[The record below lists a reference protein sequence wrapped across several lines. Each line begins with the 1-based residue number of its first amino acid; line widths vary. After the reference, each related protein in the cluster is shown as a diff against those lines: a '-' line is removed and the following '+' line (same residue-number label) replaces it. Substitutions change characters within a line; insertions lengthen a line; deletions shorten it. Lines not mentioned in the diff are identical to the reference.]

1 MVNIM
6 CGYKNILS
14 SVLRAS
20 DPASHDATRN
30 GEDEANSTSGNDDPH
45 QRKTTADFRLPF
57 FFPSLLLPAL
67 FAVI

>member
-1 MVNIM
+1 MVNIL
-6 CGYKNILS
+6 CGKDNILS
-14 SVLRAS
+14 SVLGAG

-30 GEDEANSTSGNDDPH
+30 GSDEANSTGGNDNPQ
-45 QRKTTADFRLPF
+45 QRKATADFRLPF